1 MLIYEESFIDFVS
14 VFIETGLIQGIHFP
28 DIFQK
33 NIIIKNADKELRV
46 QGIDR
51 VFILKQKVLFVVFQI
66 KNSLILNEFRIFT
79 QLYLW
84 INMLNSTNS
93 NFEKTIKW

>member
-14 VFIETGLIQGIHFP
+14 VFIETGLIHGIHFP

-51 VFILKQKVLFVVFQI
+51 VFILKQKVLFVVLQI
-66 KNSLILNEFRIFT
+66 KNSLILNEFGIFT

-84 INMLNSTNS
+84 INMLNS